1 MSALD
6 ILVSRLPDGAVQTDA
21 EMLRERAIDSWAL
34 ALLRRVRGDELPV
47 PAAVVFPASTEEVAA
62 VLAWASETATA
73 VIPRGGG
80 SGVCGGAEA
89 DTGSIVL
96 DLSRLNKITDID
108 LVSQVAHVQAGVRG
122 DRLEDAL
129 AGHGLTVGH
138 YPQSIAMSTVGGWIA
153 ASSAGQASTG
163 FGAIEDVLLG
173 LTAVLPQGE
182 ILRCRPVPRSAAGPD
197 LRRLL
202 VGSEGTLA
210 VVTEATLACRARP
223 AAWDWLAFGFDG
235 FAALADGLRER
246 SAPGP
251 VPPCCAG
258 TTRPTPS

>member
-1 MSALD
+1 M
-6 ILVSRLPDGAVQTDA
+6 P
-21 EMLRERAIDSWAL
+21 
-34 ALLRRVRGDELPV
+34 
-47 PAAVVFPASTEEVAA
+47 
-62 VLAWASETATA
+62 
-73 VIPRGGG
+73 
-80 SGVCGGAEA
+80 
-89 DTGSIVL
+89 
-96 DLSRLNKITDID
+96 
-108 LVSQVAHVQAGVRG
+108 HVQAGLRG
-122 DRLEDAL
+122 DRLEDEL

-210 VVTEATLACRARP
+210 VVTEATLACRARRRAGTGWP
-223 AAWDWLAFGFDG
+223 S
-235 FAALADGLRER
+235 ALTASPRWPTGSGQR
-246 SAPGP
+246 SAPKP
-251 VPPCCAG
+251 VPPSCAG